1 MHIYAF
7 GSVCRGEIDK
17 YSDIDLLAI
26 TDGEDTGLTTL
37 KYSIYSYSKIQELW
51 KVGNAFAWHLFYESK
66 LLFSSNKLD
75 YLKELGQP
83 SIYTDGLSDCN
94 KFFHIFQS
102 ALKSLKFSNHSQIYD
117 LSIVFLAVRN
127 FSTCYSLSIGT
138 PLFSRNSAKLLN
150 KNSLP
155 VDNMTYNIF
164 ERARILSTRG
174 EGIVINE
181 CEIKKATASLNDIEN
196 WMIRLIESMKVK
208 NHGQI

>member
-37 KYSIYSYSKIQELW
+37 KYSIYSYPKIQELW

-66 LLFSSNKLD
+66 LLFSSNELD

-102 ALKSLKFSNHSQIYD
+102 ASKSLELSNHSQIYD
-117 LSIVFLAVRN
+117 LSIVFLAIRN
-127 FSTCYSLSIGT
+127 FSTCYSLSLGN

-150 KNSLP
+150 ENSLP
-155 VDNMTYNIF
+155 IDNTAYKIY

-181 CEIKKATASLNDIEN
+181 CEVRKAIAPLNDIEN
-196 WMIRLIESMKVK
+196 WMIRLIESMTVK
-208 NHGQI
+208 NYGQV